1 MTPRFRPDLALSLVG
16 LLLVAALALPVPAM
30 AAIVVGDGTAAS
42 CTELA
47 LRNALLVAGNEGGA
61 TIRFQCG
68 KAPVTIALIA
78 TGDLR
83 TGAGYLLEPAVLT
96 PPNKTTIDGGGL
108 IALEGG
114 FLTTVVST
122 RARSGA

>member
-1 MTPRFRPDLALSLVG
+1 MPRFRPDLPLSLVG

-61 TIRFQCG
+61 TIR
-68 KAPVTIALIA
+68 
-78 TGDLR
+78 LR
-83 TGAGYLLEPAVLT
+83 GQPC
-96 PPNKTTIDGGGL
+96 K
-108 IALEGG
+108 
-114 FLTTVVST
+114 
-122 RARSGA
+122 

>member
-1 MTPRFRPDLALSLVG
+1 MTPRFRPDLPLSLVG

-78 TGDLR
+78 TRFQEFPWTLFWGS
-83 TGAGYLLEPAVLT
+83 
-96 PPNKTTIDGGGL
+96 GGRRF
-108 IALEGG
+108 E
-114 FLTTVVST
+114 
-122 RARSGA
+122 SGHPDQPY